1 MAHIITNSEPTLL
14 PNGVQYK
21 QMLHEPQSECTLLIQ
36 YYYIPQ
42 PLPLLPSSPKD
53 RALPGVS
60 PPSLPGPHLGSPQLK
75 GIHPMMPPKKL
86 TLTGSSAL
94 PGAGG

>member
-1 MAHIITNSEPTLL
+1 MAHIIINSEPTLP

-21 QMLHEPQSECTLLIQ
+21 QTLHKPQSECTLLIQ

-42 PLPLLPSSPKD
+42 SLVLLPSSPKD

-60 PPSLPGPHLGSPQLK
+60 PPSPLGPHLGSPQLK
-75 GIHPMMPPKKL
+75 GIHPTMPPKQL